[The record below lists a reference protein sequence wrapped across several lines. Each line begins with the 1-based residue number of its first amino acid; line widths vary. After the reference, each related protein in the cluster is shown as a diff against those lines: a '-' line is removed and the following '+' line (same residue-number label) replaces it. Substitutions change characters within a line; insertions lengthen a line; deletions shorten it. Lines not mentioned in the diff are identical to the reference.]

1 MLGGLMGKHSSN
13 TGGGYGGGGYPQ
25 QQVVY
30 QQAPPPKKSGIGMG
44 GLALGGASMSPVAAG
59 RMPAAVC
66 RPHLTSFAFRTVG
79 GGLLGGLLIADAI
92 DDFGDNND
100 NNGA

>member
-30 QQAPPPKKSGIGMG
+30 QQAPPPKKSGIGAG
-44 GLALGGASMSPVAAG
+44 GLALGGASISPVAAG
-59 RMPAAVC
+59 RMPAAAC
-66 RPHLTSFAFRTVG
+66 RPHLTRLSPSVQSVVVC
-79 GGLLGGLLIADAI
+79 
-92 DDFGDNND
+92 
-100 NNGA
+100 